1 MISHSSPNRSADE
14 RRQNPGCAPSPS
26 GDLEGRIEALGP
38 WFHNIKLG
46 GVWTAPDHFLGDY
59 PGAKFRRFAP
69 HLPKDLSG
77 KSVLD
82 IGCNAGFYS
91 IEMKRRG
98 AGRVVG
104 IDSDERY
111 LAQARL
117 ATEVLGFTTS
127 SSRKLDVYDVGA
139 LGEKFDFVIFMG
151 VLYHLRH
158 PLLALDLIREHVAGD
173 MLLFQSM
180 QRGSE
185 ERAQLEADYDFAET
199 EHFFESRAIPSCTSS
214 SANIRG
220 DWTNWWVPN
229 RACTEAMLRS
239 RRLPIDRRIEEEV
252 YLCRVAERPY
262 AKFGPAAVYPAE
274 GAARM
279 IEAAMI
285 WNEPNNKSHWDP
297 EIDPEWT
304 MFADMVIPGRRRD
317 PQANPEVKRVLGGM
331 SPIDPFWIERM
342 KGYGV
347 IDRDRRGRGPRLPA
361 RLEPVAD
368 RRMAADKIAEIE
380 AVGPGQAMWV
390 TEVGVGSFGAEE
402 VQQFGV
408 KRTAE
413 LLLGRVPRVYW
424 YSLFDL
430 PRTWEATTRH
440 KEAEGS
446 SYYRHFTWGYQGG
459 RYAQARARQFRK
471 RAPEMGIMQWFH
483 WHDHRLDD
491 AVRWMKDLGVTHLRT
506 GLSWWDSYRDGWED
520 WFDRQMDALE
530 PFETTV
536 TFCFTPDH
544 LGIQPHHTSPP
555 RDPPMFADFCGRMIE
570 RYAPRSSMRVAAE

>member
-1 MISHSSPNRSADE
+1 MNVVEPRLRAVPRNQLEE
-14 RRQNPGCAPSPS
+14 RIA
-26 GDLEGRIEALGP
+26 ALGP
-38 WFHNIKLG
+38 WFHNINLG
-46 GVWTAPDHFLGDY
+46 GVWTAPNHFLGDY

-69 HLPKDLSG
+69 QLPRDLSG
-77 KSVLD
+77 RSVLD

-98 AGRVVG
+98 AGRVLG

-117 ATEVLGFTTS
+117 ASETLGFDDIEFAQA
-127 SSRKLDVYDVGA
+127 DVYDVGA
-139 LGEKFDFVIFMG
+139 IGEKFDLVIFMG

-180 QRGSE
+180 QRGSKHVLDLDDDYE
-185 ERAQLEADYDFAET
+185 FGDQHLLRKQLPQTAFHRAAIFAGLDQLVGAQPRL
-199 EHFFESRAIPSCTSS
+199 H
-214 SANIRG
+214 RG
-220 DWTNWWVPN
+220 DAAFGRVHD
-229 RACTEAMLRS
+229 RAADRGRS
-239 RRLPIDRRIEEEV
+239 LSLPDRRTAVREIRAG
-252 YLCRVAERPY
+252 CRLS
-262 AKFGPAAVYPAE
+262 
-274 GAARM
+274 GAGGRSM

-304 MFADMVIPGRRRD
+304 MFADMAIQSADAIR
-317 PQANPEVKRVLGGM
+317 QANPDVKRVLGGM
-331 SPIDPFWIERM
+331 SPIDPFWVERM

-347 IDRDRRGRGPRLPA
+347 IDAIDVVALHGFPLDWNLWPIDEWPQR
-361 RLEPVAD
+361 VAD
-368 RRMAADKIAEIE
+368 IE
-380 AVGPGQAMWV
+380 AVIPGKELWV

-402 VQQFGV
+402 VQQFGIN
-408 KRTAE
+408 RTAE
-413 LLLGRVPRVYW
+413 LLLGRVPRVFW

-446 SYYRHFTWGYQGG
+446 SYYRHFYMGLIKEDGTPKL
-459 RYAQARARQFRK
+459 ALDDFRK
-471 RAPEMGIMQWFH
+471 YTPEMGIMQWFH

-491 AVRWMKDLGVTHLRT
+491 AVRWLQDLGVTHLRT

-530 PFETTV
+530 PFNTTV

-555 RDPPMFADFCGRMIE
+555 RDPAMFADFCGRMIE
-570 RYAPRSSMRVAAE
+570 RYAPSSAMKVAAE